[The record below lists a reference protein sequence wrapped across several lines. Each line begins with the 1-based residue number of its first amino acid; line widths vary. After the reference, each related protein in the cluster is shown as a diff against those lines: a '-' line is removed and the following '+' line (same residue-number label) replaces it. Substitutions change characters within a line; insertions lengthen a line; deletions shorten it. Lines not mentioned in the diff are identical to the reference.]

1 MMFFEWLRF
10 ALVALCILFGLF
22 TLVVSIIGLYRF
34 HYALTRIHAA
44 AMSDTLSLFL
54 FVLGLVIAVGWD
66 GVALKLVLVLVL
78 QWLTSPLSSHM
89 LAQFEY
95 EADEELRQYIDM
107 TDAEFH
113 NDDDSCQ
120 GSENDNLESEEVAQT

>member
-1 MMFFEWLRF
+1 MMVLEWLRF

-95 EADEELRQYIDM
+95 EADEELRRYIDL
-107 TDAEFH
+107 TDAEFRS
-113 NDDDSCQ
+113 D
-120 GSENDNLESEEVAQT
+120 EANDNDNNNEREEVAKE

>member
-95 EADEELRQYIDM
+95 EADEELRRYIDL
-107 TDAEFH
+107 TDAEFRS
-113 NDDDSCQ
+113 DEASD
-120 GSENDNLESEEVAQT
+120 NDNNNEREEVAKE

>member
-95 EADEELRQYIDM
+95 EADEELRRYIDL
-107 TDAEFH
+107 TDAEFRS
-113 NDDDSCQ
+113 D
-120 GSENDNLESEEVAQT
+120 EANDNDNNNEREEVAKE

>member
-1 MMFFEWLRF
+1 MMFFAWLRF
-10 ALVALCILFGLF
+10 ALVALCMLAGLF
-22 TLVVSIIGLYRF
+22 TMVVSIIGLFRF
-34 HYALTRIHAA
+34 DFSLNRIHAA

-66 GVALKLVLVLVL
+66 IVALKLVLVLVL

-95 EADEELRQYIDM
+95 RADEQLHNYIDL

-113 NDDDSCQ
+113 PAQETNQND
-120 GSENDNLESEEVAQT
+120 EEVAQE

>member
-1 MMFFEWLRF
+1 MMVLEWLRF

-95 EADEELRQYIDM
+95 EADEELRRYIDL
-107 TDAEFH
+107 TDAEFRS
-113 NDDDSCQ
+113 DEASD
-120 GSENDNLESEEVAQT
+120 NDNNNEREEVAKE

>member
-1 MMFFEWLRF
+1 MMVLEWLRF

-95 EADEELRQYIDM
+95 EADEDLRRYIDL
-107 TDAEFH
+107 TDAEFRS
-113 NDDDSCQ
+113 D
-120 GSENDNLESEEVAQT
+120 EANDNDNNNEREEVAKE